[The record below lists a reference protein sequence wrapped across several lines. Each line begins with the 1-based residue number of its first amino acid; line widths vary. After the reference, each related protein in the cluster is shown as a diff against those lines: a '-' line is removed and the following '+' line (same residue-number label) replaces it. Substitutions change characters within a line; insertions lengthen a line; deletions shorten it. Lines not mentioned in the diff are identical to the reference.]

1 MFMLTMMIMIVTM
14 TMMNKEARVPLS
26 GHLADVSCL
35 RCCQRWLQTV
45 AGIDEEENYKVK
57 GNKVESLHL
66 TGSHHGCFLCV
77 NVSAIAV
84 CY

>member
-1 MFMLTMMIMIVTM
+1 M
-14 TMMNKEARVPLS
+14 
-26 GHLADVSCL
+26 
-35 RCCQRWLQTV
+35 